1 MRTLPFFLVIFSVL
15 VFAQTSGWSA
25 VELKVAD
32 NHPQID
38 ELVRGKRWKELAA
51 MTDGLR
57 STDPNNTNLQY
68 WSGIAHLQL
77 HEPVAAV
84 QALRAA
90 EKAGLNTVISH
101 EGLGLAYYDLN
112 QFTLFEEQM
121 KKAAELDPRDAKP
134 DYYVGLYRW
143 TIRSDVGGA
152 LAYFEKAI
160 ALQPDDWK
168 SLYQAGNC
176 QEQLGK
182 LSEAKSRYT
191 QAIRL
196 LDKNGAQFGWPYQG
210 MARLLLDEDAKA
222 ALTFA
227 EKAVSLEPDEASN
240 HFVLGN
246 VYQALGNPGGA
257 TREFEIAVAKNPNDS
272 KSRYALYKL
281 YRQANDPR
289 AAKELEAFGQIK
301 ALYDKD

>member
-1 MRTLPFFLVIFSVL
+1 MRLAILFLAIPLSAL
-15 VFAQTSGWSA
+15 AQGRSA
-25 VELKVAD
+25 TELRVAD
-32 NHPQID
+32 THPQID
-38 ELVRGKRWKELAA
+38 SLVRAKRWKELAA
-51 MTDGLR
+51 LTDGLR
-57 STDPNNTNLQY
+57 SGDPSDSNVLY
-68 WSGIAHLQL
+68 WSGISHLQL

-90 EKAGLNTVISH
+90 EKVGLNSALSH

-112 QFTLFEEQM
+112 QFGLFEEQM
-121 KKAAELDPRDAKP
+121 KKAAALDPRDAKP
-134 DYYVGLYRW
+134 DYYLGLYRW

-160 ALQPDDWK
+160 VLQPDDWK

-176 QEQLGK
+176 EEQLGK
-182 LSEAKSRYT
+182 LTEAKARYA
-191 QAIRL
+191 QAIAL
-196 LDKNGAQFGWPYQG
+196 LDKNGARFGWPYQG
-210 MARLLLDEDAKA
+210 MARLLTDEDAKA
-222 ALTFA
+222 ALGFA
-227 EKAVSLEPDEASN
+227 TKAVTLEPDEASN
-240 HFVLGN
+240 HFVLAN
-246 VYQALGNPGGA
+246 VYQQLGNLPEA

-272 KSRYALYKL
+272 KTRYALYKL